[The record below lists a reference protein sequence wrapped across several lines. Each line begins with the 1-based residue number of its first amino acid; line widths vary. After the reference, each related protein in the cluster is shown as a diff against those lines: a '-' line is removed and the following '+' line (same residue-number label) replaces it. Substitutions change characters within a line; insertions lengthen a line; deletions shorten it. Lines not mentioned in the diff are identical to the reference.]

1 MKQSKQDK
9 MQGCVNAE
17 FAVNNIFKFYSFLF
31 MCLLNCLF
39 LSNIHIYQDL
49 QLMFYHP
56 QDL

>member
-1 MKQSKQDK
+1 
-9 MQGCVNAE
+9 MQGCVNAD

-31 MCLLNCLF
+31 MCSLNCLF